1 MKLRVPRLEMPTMP
15 RLEMPPMPRLG
26 LAAFRQ
32 RLIVRS
38 VFVLLIAAL
47 LALAVVLLQE
57 EKARSYQSYSEG
69 FRKTQAE
76 VLAQLRHPA
85 GQLALL
91 NPDVQANTTPALR
104 PLLLP
109 YAALDFDDYSKAQQ
123 AVELS
128 GCSTRFPDGSAI
140 CVGIGNNPY
149 SGGFIYLVGSLATG
163 PLVGRERGRLALD
176 GVHRARVTLTMR
188 GETSQWVAPFESQS
202 EPDSVTI
209 KGRLTGFA
217 ATPGDPALS
226 LQQDTRPVRDFRG
239 WLWQAGACAD
249 GAGTPPAGTAPATTA
264 LAGTPIVSTPPAC
277 VRTAFFSVRLP
288 VEAFREALF
297 PKGRAVQWPPADLD
311 RIQVR
316 LEMMEP
322 GSDKPVFDSNAPGA
336 VMPLSLRELAQSLL
350 PGERIHIRSLASADA
365 PAITLK
371 GGQGLAEP
379 SSPWLS
385 QLIKK
390 LPVREVVTPLS
401 SRDVVRT
408 AAGHYEV
415 QLTGDVRAIEQ
426 GLSVVAT
433 RLSWFVGGML
443 GAIALAWLV
452 IEVGLIRRIAVL
464 TKRAA
469 VVSYNA
475 RDPQVEQRLGSLDV
489 SDLRGSDE
497 LGILAGGLA
506 DLLQRVKDD
515 VQREHIRAQQERDMW
530 NAVGHEIMSPLQSLM
545 AIHPQ
550 PQDASHRYVQRMQQ
564 AVRVLYGTASP
575 SEALQAADLAVGS
588 IDLNAFLKTVAANA
602 HFAGIS
608 DVVFLPWDAP
618 VTVRA
623 DEFSLE
629 DVVTHILRNAD
640 RFRPAGTP
648 ITLHLSTTD
657 STASVAIHNQGPA
670 IEPGRLQQI
679 FEYGVS
685 GSADA
690 GADKEHRGQGLFV
703 AKTYMAKMG
712 GTVSAGNVEGGVCLT
727 LVLQRVA

>member
-1 MKLRVPRLEMPTMP
+1 MKISVPRLEVPH
-15 RLEMPPMPRLG
+15 MPRLG
-26 LAAFRQ
+26 LASFRQ
-32 RLIVRS
+32 RLVVRS

-57 EKARSYQSYSEG
+57 EKERSYRSYSQG

-91 NPDVQANTTPALR
+91 NPDVRPEPSKPLR

-128 GCSTRFPDGSAI
+128 GCSTRFPDDSAI

-149 SGGFIYLVGSLATG
+149 SGGFIYLVGSLATS
-163 PLVGRERGRLALD
+163 PLVGRERGRLELD

-188 GETSQWVAPFESQS
+188 GETSQWIAPFESQS
-202 EPDSVTI
+202 EPDSLTL
-209 KGRLTGFA
+209 KGRLTGFVA
-217 ATPGDPALS
+217 SPGDAALS

-239 WLWQAGACAD
+239 WLWQTGACVQ
-249 GAGTPPAGTAPATTA
+249 GVGTPPEGT
-264 LAGTPIVSTPPAC
+264 TPTSTPPAC

-297 PKGRAVQWPPADLD
+297 PKGRAVQWPPPDLD
-311 RIQVR
+311 RIRVR
-316 LEMMEP
+316 FEMMTP
-322 GSDKPVFDSNAPGA
+322 GGDKPVFDSSAPGA
-336 VMPLSLRELAQSLL
+336 VMPLSLGELAQSLL
-350 PGERIHIRSLASADA
+350 PGERITIRSLASANA
-365 PAITLK
+365 PTVVLK
-371 GGQGLAEP
+371 GSSTPEEP

-390 LPVREVVTPLS
+390 LPVQQVVTPLS
-401 SRDVVRT
+401 SRDTIRT
-408 AAGHYEV
+408 AVGNYEV

-443 GAIALAWLV
+443 AAIVAAWLV
-452 IEVGLIRRIAVL
+452 IEVGLIRRIALL

-469 VVSYNA
+469 AVSYNA
-475 RDPQVEQRLGSLDV
+475 RDPAVEQRLSGLNL

-497 LGILAGGLA
+497 LGILAGGLD

-550 PQDASHRYVQRMQQ
+550 PTDASHRYVQRMQQ

-575 SEALQAADLAVGS
+575 SEALQAADLTVGT

-608 DVVFLPWDAP
+608 QVTFWAWDMP

-629 DVVTHILRNAD
+629 DVVTHILRNAN
-640 RFRPAGTP
+640 RFRTADTP
-648 ITLHLSTTD
+648 ITLKLSATET
-657 STASVAIHNQGPA
+657 TASVTIHNQGPA
-670 IEPGRLQQI
+670 IEPARLSQI

-685 GSADA
+685 EPTDTPGNH
-690 GADKEHRGQGLFV
+690 EHRGQGLFV
-703 AKTYMAKMG
+703 AKTYMAKMA
-712 GTVSAGNVEGGVCLT
+712 GTVSASNTENGVCFTLT
-727 LVLQRVA
+727 LQRLS

>member
-1 MKLRVPRLEMPTMP
+1 MKISVPRLEVPQ
-15 RLEMPPMPRLG
+15 MPRLG
-26 LAAFRQ
+26 LASCRQ

-38 VFVLLIAAL
+38 VFVLLIAAT

-57 EKARSYQSYSEG
+57 EKERSYRSYSEG

-91 NPDVQANTTPALR
+91 NPDVRPEPSKPLR

-128 GCSTRFPDGSAI
+128 GCSTRFPDDSAI

-163 PLVGRERGRLALD
+163 PLVGRERGRLELD

-188 GETSQWVAPFESQS
+188 GETSQWIAPFESQS
-202 EPDSVTI
+202 EPDSPTL

-217 ATPGDPALS
+217 ATPGDAALS

-239 WLWQAGACAD
+239 WLWQTGACVQ
-249 GAGTPPAGTAPATTA
+249 GVGTPPE
-264 LAGTPIVSTPPAC
+264 C

-297 PKGRAVQWPPADLD
+297 PKGRAVQWPPPDLD
-311 RIQVR
+311 QIRVR
-316 LEMMEP
+316 FEMMAP
-322 GSDKPVFDSNAPGA
+322 GTDTPVFDSNAPGA
-336 VMPLSLRELAQSLL
+336 VLPLSLGELGQSLL
-350 PGERIHIRSLASADA
+350 PGERINIRSLASANA
-365 PAITLK
+365 PAVVLK
-371 GGQGLAEP
+371 GSSTQVEP

-390 LPVREVVTPLS
+390 LPVQQVVAPLS
-401 SRDVVRT
+401 SRDTIRT
-408 AAGHYEV
+408 VAGNYEV
-415 QLTGDVRAIEQ
+415 QLTGNVRAIEQ

-433 RLSWFVGGML
+433 RLSWFVGGMVA
-443 GAIALAWLV
+443 AITLAWLV

-469 VVSYNA
+469 AVSYNA
-475 RDPQVEQRLGSLDV
+475 RDPAVQQRLGGLDL

-497 LGILAGGLA
+497 LGILAGGLD

-515 VQREHIRAQQERDMW
+515 VQREQIRAQQERDMW

-564 AVRVLYGTASP
+564 AVRVLYGSASP
-575 SEALQAADLAVGS
+575 SEALQAADLTVGTM
-588 IDLNAFLKTVAANA
+588 DLNAFLQTVAANA
-602 HFAGIS
+602 HFAGLR
-608 DVVFLPWDAP
+608 DVFFAP
-618 VTVRA
+618 GTAHVNVRA

-648 ITLHLSTTD
+648 ITLKLSAID
-657 STASVAIHNQGPA
+657 STASVEIHNQGPA
-670 IEPGRLQQI
+670 IDPAQLEQI

-685 GSADA
+685 EPFGTPQ
-690 GADKEHRGQGLFV
+690 DKEHRGQGLFV

-712 GTVSAGNVEGGVCLT
+712 GTVSARNVEGGVCFTLT
-727 LVLQRVA
+727 LQRLA